1 MSIFVRPG
9 EFCSDCAISESTV
22 QEAEFVAKTVRQR
35 YSFALKCAESLVARK
50 GDGLKPSSS
59 IFDLPCVRVPK
70 IITSLLHPTQ
80 ETNFGMEF
88 GEKTLNASIIIPLVT
103 IVVNSLN
110 HNCLLD
116 MNYNPS
122 RGCPTMNS
130 SNIFCGGWH
139 FMWGRGELLQLILI
153 MSNS

>member
-1 MSIFVRPG
+1 MRPG

-35 YSFALKCAESLVARK
+35 YSFALTCAESLVARK

-130 SNIFCGGWH
+130 SNIFCGVGISC
-139 FMWGRGELLQLILI
+139 GEGA
-153 MSNS
+153 SCCS